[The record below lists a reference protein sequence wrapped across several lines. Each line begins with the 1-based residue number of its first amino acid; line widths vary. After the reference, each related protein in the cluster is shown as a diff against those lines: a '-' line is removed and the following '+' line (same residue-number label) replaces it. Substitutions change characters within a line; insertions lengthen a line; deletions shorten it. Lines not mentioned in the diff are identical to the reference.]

1 MTERDREQLHR
12 YHDGELAGFER
23 WRFEGRLKRSEA
35 LQAEL
40 ASIRDLSVQIAEAR
54 AGDGLGAGTDSPDL
68 WASIAA
74 ALPAIDAQV
83 EGERARGAVRASEP
97 AGEDR
102 TGLLGRPIPN
112 WALGSAALAA
122 AVALLLLLPPSMP
135 QTGGE
140 LVTTAAIAPTVL
152 ASPTGAVRYLDSG
165 GQSVMVIED
174 PAESMTI
181 VWMMDSV

>member
-23 WRFEGRLKRSEA
+23 WRFERRLNRSEA

-40 ASIRDLSVQIAEAR
+40 ASIRNLSAQIAGAR
-54 AGDGLGAGTDSPDL
+54 VGGDLDAGSEFPEL

-83 EGERARGAVRASEP
+83 EGERARGAVRTSEP
-97 AGEDR
+97 SLEERG
-102 TGLLGRPIPN
+102 GLFGGPIRN

-122 AVALLLLLPPSMP
+122 AVAVLLLLPPSMP
-135 QTGGE
+135 RTGGE
-140 LVTTAAIAPTVL
+140 LATTAGIAPTVL
-152 ASPTGAVRYLDSG
+152 ASPAGAVRYLDSG
-165 GQSVMVIED
+165 GRSVMVIED

>member
-23 WRFEGRLKRSEA
+23 WRFERRLKRSEA
-35 LQAEL
+35 LQTEL
-40 ASIRDLSVQIAEAR
+40 ASIRDLSLQIAEAR
-54 AGDGLGAGTDSPDL
+54 AGGDLDAGTDSPDL

-83 EGERARGAVRASEP
+83 EGERARGAVRTREP
-97 AGEDR
+97 AVEDR
-102 TGLLGRPIPN
+102 AGLFGGPIPT
-112 WALGSAALAA
+112 WALGSAALAS

-135 QTGGE
+135 QTGGDR
-140 LVTTAAIAPTVL
+140 VTSAAIAPMVL
-152 ASPTGAVRYLDSG
+152 ASPAGAVRYLDSG